1 MPRPTYLSKDGA
13 YDPNED
19 KLLKAARAVQILD
32 TLDSM
37 DRRDQQSAMQLKQ
50 YELQIKQQELQTKD
64 QERLLKKQEL
74 DINSQLS
81 KTSASN
87 VVADFSSSYDP
98 TDVEHRS
105 KAEWVKNWA
114 MGQGMTAQEINQG
127 FSTIDQKNI
136 GLDNYLKEL
145 QRNSGIT
152 DWERTPDGKR
162 IDVRTTELKALQQK
176 QDLDTAAKTW
186 TNSDRRL
193 EKIIAENNPNMG
205 TAERMIQ
212 VNQSRQALTDYQNLI
227 ADELWNPSQD
237 FEGKF
242 KKPTQLINSDP
253 QKPQSWATEY
263 DWDALQSDRG
273 YIKAKQYQNRI
284 AAGETPILLKDDKGI
299 TQYDP
304 NTGVALVK
312 EWVDLKQRKAVT
324 DIRSGEAEATIK
336 EQDAKYA
343 VQFGSTS
350 KTATAISNI
359 ARGMN
364 EVQDPAARANAQ
376 NAINALTKELPGAS
390 KTPAN
395 NKPTTKG
402 DSF

>member
-1 MPRPTYLSKDGA
+1 MPQRGSSAYA
-13 YDPNED
+13 NYDPD
-19 KLLKAARAVQILD
+19 KDNLMQAARAVQILD

-50 YELQIKQQELQTKD
+50 YELQIKQQELQTKE

-74 DINSQLS
+74 DLNSQLS

-127 FSTIDQKNI
+127 FSTIEQKNI

-162 IDVRTTELKALQQK
+162 IDVRTTELKALHLK

-227 ADELWNPSQD
+227 ANGLWKPSQD

-242 KKPTQLINSDP
+242 KKPIQLINSDS

-263 DWDALQSDRG
+263 DWDALQIDTG
-273 YIKAKQYQNRI
+273 YILAKKNLNRI
-284 AAGETPILLKDDKGI
+284 AAGETPVFVTEKTSALDAVGNPISNTEREVIRYDK
-299 TQYDP
+299 
-304 NTGVALVK
+304 NGVALIK
-312 EWVDLKQRKAVT
+312 NWVPSQESSKSQEAAAKAREST
-324 DIRSGEAEATIK
+324 AKATILEEEASLNPNFEK
-336 EQDAKYA
+336 RAKIKKDTYW
-343 VQFGSTS
+343 T
-350 KTATAISNI
+350 
-359 ARGMN
+359 
-364 EVQDPAARANAQ
+364 
-376 NAINALTKELPGAS
+376 PGA
-390 KTPAN
+390 
-395 NKPTTKG
+395 PTSR
-402 DSF
+402 DPSND